1 MRDRSV
7 DIKEK
12 KRRLCNTVTDLDVI
26 KVCLLE
32 REKREKKKE
41 KPTDCSS
48 NVERINPRVAF
59 RTDNERSVI

>member
-1 MRDRSV
+1 MQERQNMRDRSV

-32 REKREKKKE
+32 REKKREKERK
-41 KPTDCSS
+41 TDGLQQQ
-48 NVERINPRVAF
+48 R
-59 RTDNERSVI
+59 